1 MPGQPATWSSG
12 GDGETHR
19 VHISGSDSGREPGDR
34 RVRLKLVKRPVVKL
48 VEPVAFS
55 VQHSRGVGQ

>member
-1 MPGQPATWSSG
+1 M
-12 GDGETHR
+12 
-19 VHISGSDSGREPGDR
+19 
-34 RVRLKLVKRPVVKL
+34 RLKLVKRPVVKL